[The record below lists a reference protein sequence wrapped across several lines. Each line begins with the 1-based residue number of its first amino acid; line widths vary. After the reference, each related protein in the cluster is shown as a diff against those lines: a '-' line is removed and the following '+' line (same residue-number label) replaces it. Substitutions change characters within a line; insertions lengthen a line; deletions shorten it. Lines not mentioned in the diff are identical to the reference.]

1 MAAENCAG
9 EKAAYWLTDTTG
21 TKPDD
26 SLMKVIGEHCPKL
39 MELRLFRGKNRTIR
53 SLMCT
58 SWRDLR
64 NSVCRRKTFTH
75 ELWQQKT
82 EQVKRQCTDLLTQLE
97 FIHQLNPVSQKSG
110 NVWQNGYWIRWGP
123 IHLDES
129 YGHTEEAKVSVL
141 QCPKIAGVMTSTAE
155 ICDIGPYI
163 CLYFRQ
169 KPFLLRSNFVFR
181 TVCMNFVLYMY
192 VYLFNITKMSKKI
205 FLIWVKSSAFELIF
219 FWFWVSVGLASLHT
233 HHVIDWLDN
242 RV

>member
-1 MAAENCAG
+1 MNHSVSGLSNLKHILPNFCNLH
-9 EKAAYWLTDTTG
+9 KLDLTG
-21 TKPDD
+21 TKADD

-82 EQVKRQCTDLLTQLE
+82 EQVKRQRTDLLTQLE
-97 FIHQLNPVSQKSG
+97 FIHQLNPVSQKSA

-129 YGHTEEAKVSVL
+129 YGHT
-141 QCPKIAGVMTSTAE
+141 
-155 ICDIGPYI
+155 
-163 CLYFRQ
+163 
-169 KPFLLRSNFVFR
+169 
-181 TVCMNFVLYMY
+181 
-192 VYLFNITKMSKKI
+192 
-205 FLIWVKSSAFELIF
+205 
-219 FWFWVSVGLASLHT
+219 
-233 HHVIDWLDN
+233 HHVIAETRSWCQL
-242 RV
+242 

>member
-82 EQVKRQCTDLLTQLE
+82 EQVKRQRTDLLTQLE
-97 FIHQLNPVSQKSG
+97 FIHQLNPVSQKSA

-169 KPFLLRSNFVFR
+169 QPFLLRSNFFFR

-192 VYLFNITKMSKKI
+192 VYLFNITKMSKK
-205 FLIWVKSSAFELIF
+205 KSSSFESNLLHLNWYSSDF
-219 FWFWVSVGLASLHT
+219 GLAWGWQVCILIMLST
-233 HHVIDWLDN
+233 G
-242 RV
+242 